1 MRRHIGSPP
10 VTYGLIITNVV
21 VFLLELNAPDLDAFI
36 FQYALVPARISFSN
50 FFSFMPFVTSQFLHG
65 GGLVHLLRC
74 SFFYFF
80 SFPELPLVIFS
91 GALIYF
97 SGAYEEITS
106 YLLLMEGG
114 EEQWRLPLRILRV
127 RHIIFIVRM

>member
-21 VFLLELNAPDLDAFI
+21 VFLLELTAPDLDAFI

-65 GGLVHLLRC
+65 GSRASSEVFVFLFFFVSRVASCNFLWCPDILLW
-74 SFFYFF
+74 S
-80 SFPELPLVIFS
+80 I
-91 GALIYF
+91 
-97 SGAYEEITS
+97 
-106 YLLLMEGG
+106 
-114 EEQWRLPLRILRV
+114 
-127 RHIIFIVRM
+127 

>member
-1 MRRHIGSPP
+1 M
-10 VTYGLIITNVV
+10 
-21 VFLLELNAPDLDAFI
+21 
-36 FQYALVPARISFSN
+36 
-50 FFSFMPFVTSQFLHG
+50 
-65 GGLVHLLRC
+65 HLLRC

-80 SFPELPLVIFS
+80 SFPELPLAIFS